1 MSGLKLQSYQLVSL
15 LLQLNGK
22 TQCRKLSGTLVYLK
36 KSFLLN
42 ILRDLEQRTR
52 WHGITKV
59 LREY

>member
-15 LLQLNGK
+15 HLQLNGK
-22 TQCRKLSGTLVYLK
+22 TQCRKLLGTLVYLK

-59 LREY
+59 WREY